1 MLIKEIMSS
10 SVESVEPGLSIAE
23 CARKMRDL
31 DIGCLPVLNNGQLI
45 GMITDR
51 DICCRAVADERDVAK
66 SAAEDIMTKD
76 VTFCFDDQDC
86 EDAAHLMEEKHLR
99 RLVVLSREK
108 ATVGVL
114 SVDNLACCSHDL
126 AGGVLEAAA
135 PSAH

>member
-10 SVESVEPGLSIAE
+10 SIESVDPGLSIAD

-31 DIGCLPVLNNGQLI
+31 DIGCLPVLNDGKLI

-51 DICCRAVADERDVAK
+51 DICCRAVADECDVAK
-66 SAAEDIMTKD
+66 SAVKDIMTKD

-86 EDAAHLMEEKHLR
+86 DEAAHLMEEKHLR

-108 ATVGVL
+108 DTVGVL
-114 SVDNLACCSHDL
+114 SVDNLASWSHDL
-126 AGGVLEAAA
+126 AGEVLEAAA
-135 PSAH
+135 PSVH